1 MQPQPHRL
9 LSLGV
14 KNKDQVA
21 HSTCGL
27 QYLVIELSK
36 LGQSFVSLDGLI
48 ICSSDTASGNR
59 IGKLKK
65 GRKCNRPKPLQIETN
80 GEVVV
85 PLGFEPK
92 LTVSKTVDDS
102 N

>member
-1 MQPQPHRL
+1 

-36 LGQSFVSLDGLI
+36 LGQSFVSLDELI
-48 ICSSDTASGNR
+48 ICSM
-59 IGKLKK
+59 
-65 GRKCNRPKPLQIETN
+65 P
-80 GEVVV
+80 
-85 PLGFEPK
+85 
-92 LTVSKTVDDS
+92 
-102 N
+102 

>member
-27 QYLVIELSK
+27 LYLVIELSK
-36 LGQSFVSLDGLI
+36 LGQVDRIALPYLDSNIDLPYY
-48 ICSSDTASGNR
+48 SR
-59 IGKLKK
+59 
-65 GRKCNRPKPLQIETN
+65 
-80 GEVVV
+80 
-85 PLGFEPK
+85 LGFIVYK
-92 LTVSKTVDDS
+92 KHA
-102 N
+102 

>member
-1 MQPQPHRL
+1 MQAQPHRL

-48 ICSSDTASGNR
+48 TSCIIDLIWEFSSLNM
-59 IGKLKK
+59 K
-65 GRKCNRPKPLQIETN
+65 
-80 GEVVV
+80 
-85 PLGFEPK
+85 
-92 LTVSKTVDDS
+92 
-102 N
+102 